1 MKKSLKIFIKAI
13 ITVALFAAGAI
24 LGAVIPEHL
33 KLYIVIVSGCVAVLF
48 FIMVGFNGRN
58 KMLMKTKFLLPHK
71 REFFIL

>member
-48 FIMVGFNGRN
+48 FIMVGFNGRKKEVVVLDDDEN
-58 KMLMKTKFLLPHK
+58 VD
-71 REFFIL
+71 EN